1 MMVLLKRC
9 RVADG
14 EALSRKALVDR
25 PPQPDLSWGAILK
38 SKNAITRPWEKAN
51 ITLVASNTGGRLHL
65 RTNLSLPSAPSPIP
79 HQSFKEV
86 ANLYRPK
93 TSRITPRR
101 QQRAIFA
108 NGYGR
113 TDEEYWNVEM
123 FIVKVA
129 GARKRGHILQKD
141 E

>member
-1 MMVLLKRC
+1 MKRYFVDDGIVEEMQSRRWGGIVAEGASGSPPTAGLIMGGDLKEQERH
-9 RVADG
+9 
-14 EALSRKALVDR
+14 
-25 PPQPDLSWGAILK
+25 
-38 SKNAITRPWEKAN
+38 N
-51 ITLVASNTGGRLHL
+51 
-65 RTNLSLPSAPSPIP
+65 SPIP